1 MARIIIKGIRPYDGE
16 YELDTD
22 RAFNA
27 REWRWIKKV
36 SGYMPLTVSEG
47 FAGGDPDLFVALAV
61 IAMCRDGK
69 VERERGL
76 DVADILAEAPFD
88 GAAILLVGDDVED
101 VDALPLDLTSPPDEP
116 SRSETS
122 ENHRSSGEPSRS
134 DSAPSGGIPQA
145 ISLSRSPTS

>member
-1 MARIIIKGIRPYDGE
+1 MARIQIKGIRHYDGD

-36 SGYMPLTVSEG
+36 SGYMPLTVGDG

-61 IAMCRDGK
+61 IAMCREGK
-69 VERERGL
+69 IDRESGL
-76 DVADILAEAPFD
+76 TVADELAEMPFD
-88 GAAILLVGDDVED
+88 GAAITLIGDDVEAD
-101 VDALPLDLTSPPDEP
+101 ELPLDLTRPPDESSP
-116 SRSETS
+116 NATS

-134 DSAPSGGIPQA
+134 DSAPSGGIPPA